1 MACSPADTGGV
12 LGARDPEG
20 VPVGPGELAAA
31 VAAILD
37 GMPEPRACGC
47 TRPGGRCVITA
58 GSLAGAAGGRIRLI
72 VMPYG

>member
-37 GMPEPRACGC
+37 GMPEPP